1 MNQTTLS
8 RRNLTSFNI
17 DKTQTLFFKCWNLEF
32 HVNYFRWKAV
42 NYERLKRVRSS
53 SVKITMESPEEQIS
67 DGDASGKY
75 SNAGDRKSVVI
86 YGARLGLPGEQ
97 MPVNLIVMAQNFL
110 RWE

>member
-1 MNQTTLS
+1 
-8 RRNLTSFNI
+8 
-17 DKTQTLFFKCWNLEF
+17 
-32 HVNYFRWKAV
+32 
-42 NYERLKRVRSS
+42 
-53 SVKITMESPEEQIS
+53 MESPEEQIS

-86 YGARLGLPGEQ
+86 YGARLGQPGEQ

>member
-1 MNQTTLS
+1 MEGCELWA
-8 RRNLTSFNI
+8 
-17 DKTQTLFFKCWNLEF
+17 FKEL
-32 HVNYFRWKAV
+32 VQ
-42 NYERLKRVRSS
+42 SS
-53 SVKITMESPEEQIS
+53 PVKITMESSEEQIS

-86 YGARLGLPGEQ
+86 YGANLGQPGEQ